1 MVGERSRIKELKSTL
16 SNYFKIKF
24 SLSVTRRGEK
34 PKPKRRQ
41 SLYSIEFSPPVDAV
55 RSYID
60 ESESSPR
67 EIAKPMTPRR
77 VKRRSVMTRG
87 TTNRQSSTSTRS
99 NKNNRSSTRTSR
111 RKFQQNPVTKL
122 IDQQGP
128 VNKAFPYHQQRY
140 ENPPLTES
148 NLKYLNKD
156 MAVPSASNISKSNLN
171 TFQHN
176 IMPDPI
182 YYNMSSSTSLLH
194 QSSAHTKNLSDGLS
208 NPMYH
213 HSSSNISNNPDM
225 VEDPYQRPPSARSS
239 YSNFHGARYLSS
251 YNPSPGSENVFS
263 EIGHRSQPT
272 PQVPQRKAPSR
283 ESMRFLNNGPPAYNF
298 NYNHTPPDSETTM

>member
-1 MVGERSRIKELKSTL
+1 M
-16 SNYFKIKF
+16 
-24 SLSVTRRGEK
+24 TRRGEK
-34 PKPKRRQ
+34 PKPKPRQ

-55 RSYID
+55 RSYLD

-67 EIAKPMTPRR
+67 EMAKPMTPRR

-87 TTNRQSSTSTRS
+87 TTGRQSSTSTRS
-99 NKNNRSSTRTSR
+99 NKNRSSTRASR

-128 VNKAFPYHQQRY
+128 VNKAFPYQQQRY

-156 MAVPSASNISKSNLN
+156 MSMPSASNMNS
-171 TFQHN
+171 FQHN
-176 IMPDPI
+176 ILPDPI

-194 QSSAHTKNLSDGLS
+194 QSSAHAKNLSDGLS

-213 HSSSNISNNPDM
+213 HSSTNISNNPDA
-225 VEDPYQRPPSARSS
+225 VEDPYHRPPSARSS

-251 YNPSPGSENVFS
+251 YNPSPGSENVFT
-263 EIGHRSQPT
+263 EIGHRAQPI
-272 PQVPQRKAPSR
+272 PQVPQRKAQSR
-283 ESMRFLNNGPPAYNF
+283 ESVRSMAFLNNGPPAYNL
-298 NYNHTPPDSETTM
+298 NYHTPPDSETTMWKIIWECSRNYVHL

>member
-1 MVGERSRIKELKSTL
+1 MSGNPFIINILIKCH
-16 SNYFKIKF
+16 F
-24 SLSVTRRGEK
+24 SKLTFAEARRGEK
-34 PKPKRRQ
+34 PKPKPRQ

-55 RSYID
+55 RSYLD

-67 EIAKPMTPRR
+67 EMAKPMTPRR

-87 TTNRQSSTSTRS
+87 TNNRRSSTSTRS
-99 NKNNRSSTRTSR
+99 SKNRSSTRASR

-128 VNKAFPYHQQRY
+128 VNKAFPYQQQRY

-156 MAVPSASNISKSNLN
+156 MPMPSSSNMNS
-171 TFQHN
+171 FQHN
-176 IMPDPI
+176 ILPDPI

-194 QSSAHTKNLSDGLS
+194 QSSAHAKNLSEGLS

-213 HSSSNISNNPDM
+213 HSTTNISSNPDL
-225 VEDPYQRPPSARSS
+225 VEDPYHRPPSARSS

-251 YNPSPGSENVFS
+251 YNPSSQGTENVFT
-263 EIGHRSQPT
+263 EIGNQPI
-272 PQVPQRKAPSR
+272 PQVPQRKASASASR
-283 ESMRFLNNGPPAYNF
+283 ESVRSMAFLNNGPPAYNL
-298 NYNHTPPDSETTM
+298 NYHTPPDSETTM